1 MSGATVGSQILHRNS
16 PKSGPFLGSWVA
28 DPDRPICIIDG
39 TKKTVLIPACS
50 KRYSLDSDASCNDSY
65 PLDNDFDG
73 GAFSHGAN
81 NPTLSGMSGGIGG
94 YMNGDAFCGPLEA
107 FNPSTDCLDFD
118 NLLKA
123 EYNENNED
131 SIDEEE
137 PMLTLEDVLALSET
151 EDEGDNME
159 DQSDVMQTP
168 NTKAEIGSTLRQGSE
183 AEAMLNR
190 WDYVSVTAFR
200 KRQQQHKQRLS
211 GQGNKNRAAAM
222 KSKLTL
228 NDTTMS
234 PARRRKFKAT
244 KQKTPLPMTTS
255 RRSRKE
261 DNQWSS
267 HLPPLFEAA

>member
-1 MSGATVGSQILHRNS
+1 MDN
-16 PKSGPFLGSWVA
+16 
-28 DPDRPICIIDG
+28 
-39 TKKTVLIPACS
+39 
-50 KRYSLDSDASCNDSY
+50 DASCNSSY

-81 NPTLSGMSGGIGG
+81 NPTLSGIRGGVGDYI
-94 YMNGDAFCGPLEA
+94 NGDALCEPLEA

-123 EYNENNED
+123 EYDENNED
-131 SIDEEE
+131 GIDDEEQL
-137 PMLTLEDVLALSET
+137 LTLEDVLALSET
-151 EDEGDNME
+151 EDEGDHIE
-159 DQSDVMQTP
+159 DQSDVTQAP
-168 NTKAEIGSTLRQGSE
+168 NTKAEINFTLRNNSE

-211 GQGNKNRAAAM
+211 GQGNKNRPAM

-244 KQKTPLPMTTS
+244 KQKTPLPMSTN

-267 HLPPLFEAA
+267 HLPPLFEAV

>member
-1 MSGATVGSQILHRNS
+1 MGPQILPQSSSNG
-16 PKSGPFLGSWVA
+16 GPFLGSWVA

-39 TKKTVLIPACS
+39 TKKTVLIPACT
-50 KRYSLDSDASCNDSY
+50 KRFSLDSDISCNDSY
-65 PLDNDFDG
+65 SLENDFDG

-81 NPTLSGMSGGIGG
+81 NPTLSGISGGIGS
-94 YMNGDAFCGPLEA
+94 YMNEDILCEPLET

-123 EYNENNED
+123 EYDENNED

-137 PMLTLEDVLALSET
+137 QMLTLEDVLALSET
-151 EDEGDNME
+151 EDEGDNVG
-159 DQSDVMQTP
+159 DQSDVTQTP
-168 NTKAEIGSTLRQGSE
+168 NTKTDIGSTLRHSSE
-183 AEAMLNR
+183 TEAMLNR

-200 KRQQQHKQRLS
+200 KRQQQHKQRLG
-211 GQGNKNRAAAM
+211 GQGNKNKAAM

-244 KQKTPLPMTTS
+244 KQKTPLPMTTN

-267 HLPPLFEAA
+267 HLPPLFEAV